1 MLTATNNLS
10 DRFIAVCQELET
22 LNETFTVKGE
32 GLKDYEG
39 IWLPEGEVKLWQI
52 PRTSGILLRSLVLA
66 KQPQTIL
73 ELGTS
78 AGYSTLWLASG
89 VLHTTG
95 KVYSVDAAVPKLE
108 LATRHLTQAEVIHK
122 VELIKGFIDQVL
134 VEWQIP
140 VDFVFLDADK
150 ANYLKYFK
158 LLEPNLKPGAMIVAD
173 NVTDFGHLMEDFLT
187 YIFESNHYISE
198 ILNIDHGLL
207 IATKI

>member
-10 DRFIAVCQELET
+10 DDFIAVCKEVEQLDQ
-22 LNETFTVKGE
+22 TFTVTGE
-32 GLKDYEG
+32 ELKHYEG

-52 PRTSGILLRSLVLA
+52 PRTSGILLRSLILA

-89 VLHTTG
+89 VLHTDG
-95 KVYSVDAAVPKLE
+95 KVYSVDAAVPKIQ
-108 LATRHLTQAEVIHK
+108 LATQHLTKAKVIHK
-122 VELIKGFIDQVL
+122 VELIEGFIDQVL
-134 VEWQIP
+134 AEWQIP

-158 LLEPNLKPGAMIVAD
+158 LLEPNLKSGAMIVAD
-173 NVTDFGHLMEDFLT
+173 NVNDFGYLMEDFLK
-187 YIFESNHYISE
+187 YIFESTHYISE
-198 ILNIDHGLL
+198 ILSIDHGLL
-207 IATKI
+207 IAIKK